1 MQDVFGGFV
10 NKPTTGGI
18 GGGIGGGITTGT
30 PPIGGQ
36 PPTPTID
43 EERLLK
49 LKKLYE
55 LKVITKEQYDI
66 KGAEIL
72 KSI

>member
-1 MQDVFGGFV
+1 MS
-10 NKPTTGGI
+10 KELEALKIGI
-18 GGGIGGGITTGT
+18 
-30 PPIGGQ
+30 P
-36 PPTPTID
+36 
-43 EERLLK
+43 K

-66 KGAEIL
+66 KVAEIL